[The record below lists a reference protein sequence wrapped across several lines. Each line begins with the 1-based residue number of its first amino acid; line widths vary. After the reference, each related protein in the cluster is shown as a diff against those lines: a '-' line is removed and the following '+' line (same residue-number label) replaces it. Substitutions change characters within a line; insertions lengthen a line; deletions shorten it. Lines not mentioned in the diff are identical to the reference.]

1 MGLAD
6 KVKRPAD
13 ETLDEC
19 KARVSADLDAAA
31 AVDDPVCE
39 VTVPYA
45 YGLEL
50 REWVESEGLRC
61 GLNLGRVEDG
71 ATLVIA
77 WTMAPP
83 PPSPPPP
90 EPVVES
96 VVEVTDGPA

>member
-6 KVKRPAD
+6 KIKKPAP
-13 ETLDEC
+13 ETLVEC
-19 KARVSADLDAAA
+19 KARVSADLDAAIA
-31 AVDDPVCE
+31 ADDPVCE
-39 VTVPYA
+39 VVVPYA
-45 YGLEL
+45 YGQEL

-61 GLNLGRVEDG
+61 GLNLGRVEDS

-83 PPSPPPP
+83 
-90 EPVVES
+90 